1 MKTLKPAREEGEGAR
16 GAGQQ
21 HLREVGWVEG
31 RLDDPSIDGQ
41 DGEDDTTQEDK
52 GKLVDVLNAHK
63 HHSGHAGEHTG
74 AIHTHIVQHG
84 CRLPAGI
91 FCLKNGHGWEEISLW
106 ERVEAVK
113 QITQWGP
120 TKNHPKEIP

>member
-1 MKTLKPAREEGEGAR
+1 MKTLKPAREEEGAR

-52 GKLVDVLNAHK
+52 GELVDVLDAHK

-84 CRLPAGI
+84 CRPPRWHLLP
-91 FCLKNGHGWEEISLW
+91 
-106 ERVEAVK
+106 
-113 QITQWGP
+113 
-120 TKNHPKEIP
+120 